1 MYRQATRE
9 EEQEQERERAAR
21 SREVVVRQSTSPVAV
36 TSGTPLRLPRKR
48 IYTTFAGAWVM
59 GVVLGIMASILVL
72 RTSTI
77 PAPYPLYMLLFAL
90 PAIVAF
96 LLGWMAH
103 RTRLAILLGDI
114 FGATLSL
121 TFLLVHAASGY
132 APPWETFLLTL
143 LFCTGVGALLSAIG
157 SFARKR
163 FAR

>member
-9 EEQEQERERAAR
+9 EEQEQEHERAAR
-21 SREVVVRQSTSPVAV
+21 SREAVLRQSTSPVAV

-48 IYTTFAGAWVM
+48 IYATFAGAWVM
-59 GVVLGIMASILVL
+59 GIVLGIMASIVALGGSGT
-72 RTSTI
+72 TSLI
-77 PAPYPLYMLLFAL
+77 VLLFAL

-121 TFLLVHAASGY
+121 TFLLVHTASGY

-143 LFCTGVGALLSAIG
+143 LFCTGVGTLLSAVG